1 MKKIVI
7 RPSPKEEELILLL
20 AFIKQIQEK
29 VENSK
34 IYIIVEPEYRKIFHL
49 IPVATDIHELSVK
62 GRTIADIHKW
72 SYKNHDLFNID
83 TYFDFENNHKSTF
96 LGWTLRSKQRVG
108 TGNIL
113 NKMMLTHHFQLPV
126 GMGVKEKY
134 LKALEIFSEKKEAA
148 KLEEIP
154 FKIDSSRR
162 DAMESIGEEP
172 YIVVRFSRA
181 YQEFEDMKKVEEFLS
196 HFGHIKIYALSFNGE
211 KDPGEFN
218 KKMSEKMNFEALL
231 VDSSKDLQTIL
242 SDSKGVITDEL
253 WFGLLSQSY
262 QIPSIFVGSDQA
274 QADIKKVGFQNIQD
288 ELDAIHK
295 FFKI

>member
-1 MKKIVI
+1 LKKIVI

-20 AFIKQIQEK
+20 AFIKEIQTK

-34 IYIIVEPEYRKIFHL
+34 IYIVVEPEYRKIFQL
-49 IPVATDIHELSVK
+49 IPISTDIHELSVK
-62 GRTIADIHKW
+62 DSSIPDIHKW

-96 LGWTLRSKQRVG
+96 LGWTLRSRQRVG
-108 TGNIL
+108 SGNFL

-148 KLEEIP
+148 QLEEIP
-154 FKIDSSRR
+154 FKIDSNRKE
-162 DAMESIGEEP
+162 AMESIGEEP
-172 YIVVRFSRA
+172 YIVVRFSKA
-181 YQEFEDMKKVEEFLS
+181 YQEFEDMKKIEDFLS
-196 HFGHIKIYALSFNGE
+196 HFGNIKIYALSFKGE
-211 KDPGEFN
+211 KDLGEFN
-218 KKMSEKMNFEALL
+218 KKMAEKMKFEAFL

-242 SDSKGVITDEL
+242 SDSKGVLTDEL

-262 QIPSIFVGSDQA
+262 QIPSIYVGSDQA
-274 QADIKKVGFQNIQD
+274 QAGIKKVGFQNIQD
-288 ELDAIHK
+288 ELDSIHQ